1 MKKTDDIAK
10 LEKRISAFK
19 KNKEAQEQR
28 GAQISPSTN
37 AAKGFQMSIE
47 LVSAIAVGAAIG
59 YVLDH
64 IFGVSPVFLCVLTI
78 LGGAAGVLNMYR
90 TAKAQDEGEN

>member
-19 KNKEAQEQR
+19 KKKEAQEQR

-47 LVSAIAVGAAIG
+47 LVSAIAVGASIG
-59 YVLDH
+59 YFLDD
-64 IFGVSPVFLCVLTI
+64 IFGVFPVFLCILTI

>member
-1 MKKTDDIAK
+1 MKKSNDIAK

-28 GAQISPSTN
+28 DAQMSPSSN
-37 AAKGFQMSIE
+37 AAKGFQMSVE

-59 YVLDH
+59 YFLDDM
-64 IFGVSPVFLCVLTI
+64 FDTFPVFLCILTI

-90 TAKAQDEGEN
+90 TAKEQEKGGN

>member
-1 MKKTDDIAK
+1 MKKSNDIAK

-19 KNKEAQEQR
+19 KNKEAQERR

-47 LVSAIAVGAAIG
+47 LVSAIAIGASIG
-59 YVLDH
+59 YFLDDLFD
-64 IFGVSPVFLCVLTI
+64 IFPVFLCVLTI
-78 LGGAAGVLNMYR
+78 LGGGAGVLNMYR
-90 TAKAQDEGEN
+90 TAKGQDEGEN